1 MSGITTHVLDTTSG
15 TPAHG
20 IPVVL
25 EKQSDQGNWDELA
38 RGLTDESGRASRLLD
53 PGAALETGT
62 YRLTFETREYF
73 QALGD
78 RCFYPQIAVTFA
90 VEHPDQHYHLPV
102 LVSPFGFSTYRG
114 S

>member
-25 EKQSDQGNWDELA
+25 ERRSDQGSWDELA

-53 PGAALETGT
+53 PGAVLDTGT

-73 QALGD
+73 QARGG
-78 RCFYPQIAVTFA
+78 RCFYPLIAVTFT